1 VPKLTDLTA
10 FLGRPCRGVLQPC
23 KMWSHM
29 ESQECYLHPIL
40 AGQGVSYAL
49 ALAEGLGFN
58 SLHINKAYMVT

>member
-1 VPKLTDLTA
+1 
-10 FLGRPCRGVLQPC
+10 
-23 KMWSHM
+23 MWSHM
-29 ESQECYLHPIL
+29 ESQECYLHPNL